1 MFSNLWN
8 VVFGRVQELKIVL
21 LQETNA
27 SNLITLDRRNAFCFA
42 LLFPMGA
49 HEQIKSQLHL
59 TTTDKNELTDKK
71 ILLILD
77 MLMTLSSSIAC
88 SFFNFFFFSGREH
101 NGFQPHSLDCLF
113 LPGVSSA
120 GCKKTVLRT
129 KPTPQFFFFFCVKSV
144 MSKFF
149 FTTVLKVFLKC

>member
-88 SFFNFFFFSGREH
+88 SFFNFFFFQEG
-101 NGFQPHSLDCLF
+101 NTM
-113 LPGVSSA
+113 VSSL
-120 GCKKTVLRT
+120 TVLIACSCLVFPVQAA
-129 KPTPQFFFFFCVKSV
+129 KKQF
-144 MSKFF
+144 
-149 FTTVLKVFLKC
+149 